1 MTTRRI
7 VAAICALTF
16 PFAATACSSEEDA
29 LAEPDLSQEVSTTA
43 EEATETTSERSSTTV
58 STVYETTTDADKKS
72 PKKKETEK
80 KEPAA
85 AADTGSS
92 KGPCKWKPVEEGS
105 VGEEVSS
112 YCDGKFASVGIY
124 ATDGVGYLRWDG
136 NDWVRIDSAGQTHT
150 GFKCY
155 DGAHL
160 DELGVPAAMKNEMII
175 CD

>member
-112 YCDGKFASVGIY
+112 YCDGRFARVGTHG
-124 ATDGVGYLRWDG
+124 TDDTVYLQWDG
-136 NDWVRIDSAGQTHT
+136 NDWVSIESSGKTFT

-160 DELGVPAAMKNEMII
+160 DDIGVPDAMKNKMVI